1 MEVPM
6 SYLVFDIAI
15 VVILIL
21 FAWRGASRGFVLSLC
36 GLLAVVVAFVGASFL
51 ASLLAPKVGAALEP
65 RFAQAIEERLEEQ
78 FQQSVP
84 EGDTAGLTEGEN
96 YPMQDVLSVLRDMG
110 LYEDLVNTIDQAV
123 QDGMTA
129 AAANAAAAVAAA
141 IAQSVAYTVI
151 FTAAFVLILIAW
163 TIFSHAVDLVAKLP
177 GLNFLNK
184 TGGAVMGLVKGVII
198 LFLAAW
204 LIQYSG
210 KLIPEETVQQTHLLR
225 FFMTTNPLA
234 LLQGL

>member
-1 MEVPM
+1 M

-51 ASLLAPKVGAALEP
+51 ANLLAPKVGAALEP

-78 FQQSVP
+78 IQQSDLA
-84 EGDTAGLTEGEN
+84 GHAAGLAEGED
-96 YPMQDVLSVLRDMG
+96 YPLQDVLSVLRDMG

-129 AAANAAAAVAAA
+129 VAANAAAAVAAA

-151 FTAAFVLILIAW
+151 FTVAFALILIAW
-163 TIFSHAVDLVAKLP
+163 KVFSHAVDLVAKLP

-184 TGGAVMGLVKGVII
+184 TGGAAMGLLKGVLI

-210 KLIPEETVQQTHLLR
+210 KLIPEETVQQTHLLK
-225 FFMTTNPLA
+225 FFMTTNPMT

>member
-1 MEVPM
+1 M
-6 SYLVFDIAI
+6 SYLVFDSAI
-15 VVILIL
+15 VVILIVS
-21 FAWRGASRGFVLSLC
+21 AWRGASRGFVLSLC
-36 GLLAVVVAFVGASFL
+36 GPLAVVVAFVGASFL

-210 KLIPEETVQQTHLLR
+210 KLIPEETVHQTHLLR

>member
-1 MEVPM
+1 M

>member
-1 MEVPM
+1 M

-15 VVILIL
+15 AVILIL

-51 ASLLAPKVGAALEP
+51 ANLLAPKVGAALEP
-65 RFAQAIEERLEEQ
+65 QFAQAIEERLEEQ
-78 FQQSVP
+78 FQQSGPAEVA
-84 EGDTAGLTEGEN
+84 AGLAEGED
-96 YPMQDVLSVLRDMG
+96 YPLQDVLSVLRDMG

-129 AAANAAAAVAAA
+129 VAANAAAAVAAA

-151 FTAAFVLILIAW
+151 FTVAFALILIAW
-163 TIFSHAVDLVAKLP
+163 KVFSHAVDLVAKLP

-184 TGGAVMGLVKGVII
+184 TGGAAMGLLKGVII

-210 KLIPEETVQQTHLLR
+210 KLIPEETVQQTHLLK
-225 FFMTTNPLA
+225 FFMTTNPMT

>member
-1 MEVPM
+1 MA
-6 SYLVFDIAI
+6 YLIFDIAI
-15 VVILIL
+15 LVILAL
-21 FAWRGASRGFVLSLC
+21 FAWRGASKGFVLSLC
-36 GLLAVVVAFVGASFL
+36 GLLAVIVAFVGASFL
-51 ASLLAPKVGAALEP
+51 AGLLAPKVGDALEP
-65 RFAQAIEERLEEQ
+65 KFAQAIEERLEEQ
-78 FQQSVP
+78 FQQSDP
-84 EGDTAGLTEGEN
+84 AGDAAAGLTEGED
-96 YPMQDVLSVLRDMG
+96 YPLQDVLSVLKDMG
-110 LYEDLVNTIDQAV
+110 LYEDLVDTIDQAV
-123 QDGMTA
+123 QNGMTA
-129 AAANAAAAVAAA
+129 VAANAAAAVAAA

-151 FTAAFVLILIAW
+151 FTIAFALILIAW

-198 LFLAAW
+198 LFLVAW

-210 KLIPEETVQQTHLLR
+210 KLIPEETVQQTHLLK

>member
-1 MEVPM
+1 M

-15 VVILIL
+15 AVILIL

-129 AAANAAAAVAAA
+129 VAANAAAAVAAA

-151 FTAAFVLILIAW
+151 FTVAFALILIAW
-163 TIFSHAVDLVAKLP
+163 KVFSHAVDLVAKLP

-184 TGGAVMGLVKGVII
+184 TGGAAMGLIKGVLI

-210 KLIPEETVQQTHLLR
+210 KLIPEETVQQTHLLK
-225 FFMTTNPLA
+225 FFMTTNPMT

>member
-1 MEVPM
+1 M

-15 VVILIL
+15 AVILIL

-51 ASLLAPKVGAALEP
+51 ANLLAPKVGAALEP

-78 FQQSVP
+78 FQQSGP
-84 EGDTAGLTEGEN
+84 AEDAAGLAEGED
-96 YPMQDVLSVLRDMG
+96 YPLQDVLSVLRDMG

-129 AAANAAAAVAAA
+129 VAANAAAAVAAA

-151 FTAAFVLILIAW
+151 FTVAFALILIAW
-163 TIFSHAVDLVAKLP
+163 KVFSHAVDLVAKLP

-184 TGGAVMGLVKGVII
+184 TGGAAMGLLKGGPP
-198 LFLAAW
+198 LSRAAGPT
-204 LIQYSG
+204 QSPG
-210 KLIPEETVQQTHLLR
+210 KPIPGDTPQQPHLLK
-225 FFMTTNPLA
+225 FFITTNPMPCFR
-234 LLQGL
+234 GL

>member
-1 MEVPM
+1 MA
-6 SYLVFDIAI
+6 YLVFDIAI
-15 VVILIL
+15 LVILAL

-65 RFAQAIEERLEEQ
+65 KFAQVIEEKLEEQ
-78 FQQSVP
+78 FQQSDP
-84 EGDTAGLTEGEN
+84 AGDAAAGLEEGED
-96 YPMQDVLSVLRDMG
+96 YPLQDVLSVLRDMG

-129 AAANAAAAVAAA
+129 VAANAAAAVAAA

-151 FTAAFVLILIAW
+151 FTVAFALILIAW
-163 TIFSHAVDLVAKLP
+163 KVFSHAVDLVAKLP

-184 TGGAVMGLVKGVII
+184 TGGAAMGLVKGVLI
-198 LFLAAW
+198 LFLVAW

-210 KLIPEETVQQTHLLR
+210 KLIPEETVQQTHLLK
-225 FFMTTNPLA
+225 FFMTTNPMT

>member
-1 MEVPM
+1 MA
-6 SYLVFDIAI
+6 YLVFDIAI
-15 VVILIL
+15 LAILAL
-21 FAWRGASRGFVLSLC
+21 FAWRGASRGFVLSRC

-65 RFAQAIEERLEEQ
+65 KFAQVIEEKLEEQ
-78 FQQSVP
+78 FQQSDP
-84 EGDTAGLTEGEN
+84 AGDAAAGLEEGED
-96 YPMQDVLSVLRDMG
+96 YPLQDVLSVLRDMG

-129 AAANAAAAVAAA
+129 VAANAAAAVAAA

-151 FTAAFVLILIAW
+151 FTVAFALILIAW
-163 TIFSHAVDLVAKLP
+163 KVFSHAVDLVAKLP

-184 TGGAVMGLVKGVII
+184 TGGAAMGLVKGVLI
-198 LFLAAW
+198 LFLVAW

-210 KLIPEETVQQTHLLR
+210 KLIPEETVQQTHLLK
-225 FFMTTNPLA
+225 FFMTTNPMT

>member
-1 MEVPM
+1 M

-15 VVILIL
+15 AVILIL

-210 KLIPEETVQQTHLLR
+210 KLIPEETVQPTHLLR

>member
-1 MEVPM
+1 M

-78 FQQSVP
+78 FQQSGP
-84 EGDTAGLTEGEN
+84 AEDAAGLAEGED
-96 YPMQDVLSVLRDMG
+96 YPLQDVLSVLRDMG

>member
-1 MEVPM
+1 M

-15 VVILIL
+15 AVILIL

-51 ASLLAPKVGAALEP
+51 ASLLAPRVGAALEP

-129 AAANAAAAVAAA
+129 VAANAAAAVAAA

-151 FTAAFVLILIAW
+151 FTVAFALILIAW
-163 TIFSHAVDLVAKLP
+163 KVFSHAVDLVAKLP

-184 TGGAVMGLVKGVII
+184 TGGAAMGLIKGVLI

-210 KLIPEETVQQTHLLR
+210 KLIPEETVQQTHLLK
-225 FFMTTNPLA
+225 FFMTTNPMT

>member
-1 MEVPM
+1 M

-15 VVILIL
+15 AVILIL

-51 ASLLAPKVGAALEP
+51 ANLLAPKVGAALEP
-65 RFAQAIEERLEEQ
+65 QFAQAIEERLEEQ
-78 FQQSVP
+78 FQQSGP
-84 EGDTAGLTEGEN
+84 AEDAAGLAEGED
-96 YPMQDVLSVLRDMG
+96 YPLQDVLSVLRDMG

>member
-1 MEVPM
+1 M

-51 ASLLAPKVGAALEP
+51 ANLLAPKVGAALEP

-78 FQQSVP
+78 FQQSGP
-84 EGDTAGLTEGEN
+84 AEDAAGLAEGED
-96 YPMQDVLSVLRDMG
+96 YPLQDVLSVLRDMG

-129 AAANAAAAVAAA
+129 VAANAAAGAGPPHRPPG
-141 IAQSVAYTVI
+141 AYTVI
-151 FTAAFVLILIAW
+151 FTVAFALILIAW
-163 TIFSHAVDLVAKLP
+163 KVFSHAVDLVAKLP

-184 TGGAVMGLVKGVII
+184 TGGAAMGLLKGVLI

-210 KLIPEETVQQTHLLR
+210 KLIPEETVQQTHLLK
-225 FFMTTNPLA
+225 FFMTTNPMT

>member
-1 MEVPM
+1 MA
-6 SYLVFDIAI
+6 YLVFDIAI
-15 VVILIL
+15 LVILAV

-36 GLLAVVVAFVGASFL
+36 GLLAVIVAFVGASFL
-51 ASLLAPKVGAALEP
+51 AGLLAPRVGAALEP
-65 RFAQAIEERLEEQ
+65 KFAQVIEEKLEEQ
-78 FQQSVP
+78 FQQSDP
-84 EGDTAGLTEGEN
+84 AGDAAGLAEGED
-96 YPMQDVLSVLRDMG
+96 YPLQDVLSVLRDMG

-129 AAANAAAAVAAA
+129 VAASAAAAVAAA

-151 FTAAFVLILIAW
+151 FLIAFVLILVAW
-163 TIFSHAVDLVAKLP
+163 TIFSHAMDLVTKLP

-184 TGGAVMGLVKGVII
+184 TGGAATGLIKGVII

-204 LIQYSG
+204 IIQYSG
-210 KLIPEETVQQTHLLR
+210 KLIPEETVQQTHLLK
-225 FFMTTNPLA
+225 FFMTTNPMT

>member
-1 MEVPM
+1 M

-65 RFAQAIEERLEEQ
+65 RLAQAIEERLEEQ

-141 IAQSVAYTVI
+141 IAQPVAYTVI

>member
-1 MEVPM
+1 M

-15 VVILIL
+15 AVILIL

-129 AAANAAAAVAAA
+129 VAANAAAAVAAA

-151 FTAAFVLILIAW
+151 FTVAFALILIAW
-163 TIFSHAVDLVAKLP
+163 KVFSHAVDLVAKLP

-184 TGGAVMGLVKGVII
+184 TGGAAMGLIKGVLI

>member
-1 MEVPM
+1 MA
-6 SYLVFDIAI
+6 YLVFDIAI
-15 VVILIL
+15 LAILVL

-51 ASLLAPKVGAALEP
+51 ANLLAPKVGAALEP
-65 RFAQAIEERLEEQ
+65 RFAQAIAERLEEQ
-78 FQQSVP
+78 FQQSGP
-84 EGDTAGLTEGEN
+84 AEDAAGLAEGED
-96 YPMQDVLSVLRDMG
+96 YPLQDVLSVLRDMG

-129 AAANAAAAVAAA
+129 VAANAAAAVAAA

-151 FTAAFVLILIAW
+151 FTVAFALILIAW
-163 TIFSHAVDLVAKLP
+163 KVFSHAVDLVAKLP

-184 TGGAVMGLVKGVII
+184 TGGAAMGLIKGVLI

-210 KLIPEETVQQTHLLR
+210 KLIPEETVQQTHLLK
-225 FFMTTNPLA
+225 FFMTTNPMT

>member
-1 MEVPM
+1 M

-36 GLLAVVVAFVGASFL
+36 GLLAVIVAFVGASFL
-51 ASLLAPKVGAALEP
+51 AGLLAPKVGAALEP

-151 FTAAFVLILIAW
+151 FTEAFVLILIAW

>member
-1 MEVPM
+1 MA
-6 SYLVFDIAI
+6 YLVFDIAI
-15 VVILIL
+15 LVILVL

-51 ASLLAPKVGAALEP
+51 ASLLAPKVGTALEP
-65 RFAQAIEERLEEQ
+65 QFAQIIEEKLEEQ
-78 FQQSVP
+78 FQQSDP
-84 EGDTAGLTEGEN
+84 AGDAAAGLEEGED
-96 YPMQDVLSVLRDMG
+96 YPLQDVLSVLRDMG
-110 LYEDLVNTIDQAV
+110 LYEDLVSTIDQAV

-129 AAANAAAAVAAA
+129 VAANAAAAVAAA

-151 FTAAFVLILIAW
+151 FTVAFALILIAW
-163 TIFSHAVDLVAKLP
+163 KVFSHAADLVAKLP
-177 GLNFLNK
+177 GLNFLNQ
-184 TGGAVMGLVKGVII
+184 TGGAAMGLVKGVLV

-210 KLIPEETVQQTHLLR
+210 KLIPEETVQQTHLLK
-225 FFMTTNPLA
+225 FFMTTNPMT

>member
-1 MEVPM
+1 M

-129 AAANAAAAVAAA
+129 VAANAAAAVAAA

-151 FTAAFVLILIAW
+151 FTVAFALILIAW
-163 TIFSHAVDLVAKLP
+163 KVFSHAVDLVAKLP

-184 TGGAVMGLVKGVII
+184 TGGAAMGLIKGVLI

-210 KLIPEETVQQTHLLR
+210 KLIPEETVQQTHLLK
-225 FFMTTNPLA
+225 FFMTTNPMT

>member
-1 MEVPM
+1 MKRIIGVNSNCYHGFSVEEAIDGIAAAGFR
-6 SYLVFDIAI
+6 YIELTATKGWTEHVFPDQ
-15 VVILIL
+15 
-21 FAWRGASRGFVLSLC
+21 
-36 GLLAVVVAFVGASFL
+36 SFHRL
-51 ASLLAPKVGAALEP
+51 WQVK
-65 RFAQAIEERLEEQ
+65 ERLEEQ
-78 FQQSVP
+78 FQQSGP
-84 EGDTAGLTEGEN
+84 AEDAAGLAEGED
-96 YPMQDVLSVLRDMG
+96 YPLQDVLSVLRDMG

-129 AAANAAAAVAAA
+129 VAANAAAAVAAA

-151 FTAAFVLILIAW
+151 FTVAFALILIAW
-163 TIFSHAVDLVAKLP
+163 KVFSHAVDLVAKLP

-184 TGGAVMGLVKGVII
+184 TGGAAMGLLKGVLI

-210 KLIPEETVQQTHLLR
+210 KLIPEETVQQTHLLK
-225 FFMTTNPLA
+225 FFMTTNPMT

>member
-1 MEVPM
+1 M

-15 VVILIL
+15 AVILIL